1 MNNISVF
8 LPCRAGSERIPQKNI
23 KSFAGIKNGLLEIKL
38 QQLLRIPQIN
48 KIILSTNDNLI
59 IEYVRGLNNSKIELD
74 IRPEH
79 LCTSATTTDELIQ
92 YVPSVMKNVE
102 HVMWTHVTS
111 PMCNEDDYIKAIDE
125 YFEVLAKGYD
135 SLMSVT
141 LLRKFLFYKNGK
153 AVNYDRIIEL
163 WPRTQTLEPIY
174 EANSAFFI
182 NSINNYILYKDR
194 IGKSPYFYELNE
206 LKSFDI
212 DWEEDFKIAE
222 IIYKQTIPK

>member
-1 MNNISVF
+1 MNNISIF

-23 KSFAGIKNGLLEIKL
+23 RPFAGVKSGLLEIKL
-38 QQLLRIPQIN
+38 QQLLKIPQIDE
-48 KIILSTNDNLI
+48 IVLSTNDDLI
-59 IEYVRGLNNSKIELD
+59 IKYVRKLNNSKINLD

-79 LCTSATTTDELIQ
+79 LCTSTTTTDELIQ

-111 PMCNEDDYIKAIDE
+111 PICNEQDYTKAIDE
-125 YFEVLAKGYD
+125 YFEALAKGYD

-153 AVNYDRIIEL
+153 SVNYDRSIEL
-163 WPRTQTLEPIY
+163 WPRTQTLSPIY

-182 NSINNYILYKDR
+182 NSINNYTLYKDR
-194 IGKSPYFYELNE
+194 IGKSPYFYELDQ

-222 IIYKQTIPK
+222 IIYKQILP